1 MPGLGVTLLNC
12 GVSTELLAPA
22 VEELLQKL
30 NPAQRQAVTH
40 GDGPLLIIAG
50 AGSGKTR
57 VLTYRIAYLLWR
69 GVPPEAILALT
80 FTNKAADEMRD
91 RITALV
97 GGSRAHRLW
106 MGTFHSIFARI
117 LRAEAE
123 RLGYTA
129 DYTIYDTEDSAGL
142 LRLLLRQLSI
152 GSHVLEPTA
161 ARHAIS
167 RLKNQLVSWH
177 EAAAAATTPR
187 ERLLAQLYR
196 AYEEQLRANNAMD
209 FDDLLLNT
217 IRLFQH
223 HPDVLERYQER
234 FRYVFV
240 DEYQDTNRAQYIA
253 LRLLSGRYRNLCVV
267 GDDAQS
273 IYRWRGADIRN
284 ILEFERDFPDATL
297 IRLEQN
303 YRSTKRILA
312 LADALIQHNRHQIP
326 KRLWTDNP
334 EGDPATVLICA
345 DEREEATSIVELI
358 CREHERG
365 RRYGDM
371 AVLYRTN
378 AQSQPLEEA
387 CRRAGIPYVLVGSL
401 SFYQRKEIK
410 DALAYVRLLVNPADS
425 ISWLRILNVPPRG
438 IGAATLEHLRAA
450 AQAWNCSFF
459 EVLRRCDS
467 IPELRRSARE
477 TLRQLV
483 DLLERFRTALG
494 SQPLELLV
502 LEYLEAVG
510 LLSYYRQDEEEER
523 YQNLE
528 RFIATVAEYAEQSP
542 APTLQEYL
550 QQISLLSEVDQTPAA
565 GDAVVLMTLHAA
577 KGLEFPV
584 VFITGVEDGLL
595 PIARAA
601 RVAEELEEE
610 RRLLY
615 VGITRAQQRLILS
628 YAQYRRR
635 WGETLPSRPSP
646 FLSELPAEHLRVVYS
661 PNAVPRSGI
670 SHILRASPSTPPT
683 ALCSDGASGV
693 RPGVRVRHPV
703 FGIGT
708 VESLSGHGPELRA
721 VVRFATVGRKL
732 LLVRYAH
739 LQVLE

>member
-1 MPGLGVTLLNC
+1 
-12 GVSTELLAPA
+12 
-22 VEELLQKL
+22 VEELLYTL
-30 NPAQRQAVTH
+30 NPAQRHAVTF

-69 GVPPEAILALT
+69 GVPPETILALT
-80 FTNKAADEMRD
+80 FTNKAADEMRQ

-97 GGSRAHRLW
+97 GSSRAQRLW
-106 MGTFHSIFARI
+106 MGTFHSVFARI

-123 RLGYTA
+123 RLGYTP
-129 DYTIYDTEDSAGL
+129 DYTIYDTEDSTGL
-142 LRLLLRQLSI
+142 LRFLLRQLGI
-152 GSHVLEPTA
+152 GPHVLDPSA

-167 RLKNQLVSWH
+167 RLKNQLISWQ

-187 ERLLAQLYR
+187 ERLVAQLYR
-196 AYEEQLRANNAMD
+196 EYDQQLRANNAMD

-217 IRLFQH
+217 IRLFHH
-223 HPDVLERYQER
+223 HPDVLARYQER

-240 DEYQDTNRAQYIA
+240 DEYQDTNRAQYVA
-253 LRLLSGRYRNLCVV
+253 LRLLSSRFRNLCVV

-284 ILEFERDFPDATL
+284 ILDFERDFPDATL

-312 LADALIQHNRHQIP
+312 LADALIRHNRHQIP
-326 KRLWTDNP
+326 KQLWTENP
-334 EGDPATVLICA
+334 DGEPATLLVCA
-345 DEREEATSIVELI
+345 DERDEAAQVVEYI
-358 CREHERG
+358 RWEHERG
-365 RRYGDM
+365 RRYGEI

-410 DALAYVRLLVNPADS
+410 DALAYIRLLVNPADS
-425 ISWLRILNVPPRG
+425 VSWLRILNVPPRG
-438 IGAATLEHLRAA
+438 IGAATLEHLRTAA
-450 AQAWNCSFF
+450 RQWNCSFF
-459 EVLRRCDS
+459 DALQRCDS
-467 IPELRRSARE
+467 IPEIRRSARE
-477 TLRQLV
+477 TLRQLIE
-483 DLLERFRTALG
+483 LLHRFRTALG
-494 SQPLELLV
+494 SYPLEVLV

-510 LLSYYRQDEEEER
+510 LLGYYRGDEDEER

-550 QQISLLSEVDQTPAA
+550 QHVSLVSEIDQAPAT
-565 GDAVVLMTLHAA
+565 GEAVMLMTLHAA

-595 PIARAA
+595 PIAHAA
-601 RVAEELEEE
+601 RVLEELEEE

-615 VGITRAQQRLILS
+615 VGITRAQHRLYLS

-635 WGETLPSRPSP
+635 WGEVLPSRPSP
-646 FLSELPAEHLRVVYS
+646 FLSELPAEHIRIEYS
-661 PNAVPRSGI
+661 PNAVPGAGVFAHRPQASADTSPAVSDDGFSGM
-670 SHILRASPSTPPT
+670 
-683 ALCSDGASGV
+683 
-693 RPGVRVRHPV
+693 RPGARVRHPV
-703 FGIGT
+703 FGIGL
-708 VESLSGHGPELRA
+708 VESLSGHGQERRVL
-721 VVRFATVGRKL
+721 VRFATVGRKL
-732 LLVRYAH
+732 LLLRYAQ